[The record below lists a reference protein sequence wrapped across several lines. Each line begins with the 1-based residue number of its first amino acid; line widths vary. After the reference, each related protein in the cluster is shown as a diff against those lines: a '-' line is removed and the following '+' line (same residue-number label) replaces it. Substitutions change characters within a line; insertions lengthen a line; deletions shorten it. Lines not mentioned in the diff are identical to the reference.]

1 MRRDMDGTTRFVE
14 ENRHP
19 FEAMRILRD
28 HDDSVQSLI
37 PYFQAS
43 GAFAW
48 NMEGVC
54 VLDFDRSHPCSRTKV
69 LHDQIVGR
77 CLIAK

>member
-54 VLDFDRSHPCSRTKV
+54 VCSISTA
-69 LHDQIVGR
+69 
-77 CLIAK
+77 LIHVPVPKFFMIK